1 MSLVLNGG
9 LKQGE
14 QYESKKMC
22 EEVVRGFTSRKCMIV
37 LFLTVAMNMKDKKWL
52 A

>member
-9 LKQGE
+9 LKQGK

-22 EEVVRGFTSRKCMIV
+22 EEVVRGFTSVKYMIV
-37 LFLTVAMNMKDKKWL
+37 LFLTVAMNAKD
-52 A
+52 